1 MSSVN
6 LDEEFKCSPV
16 AVKIA
21 SVSSVF
27 KSIIGTGGKVS
38 FDCLS
43 ILTKYLS
50 MGVGSASKS
59 SDPTDQ
65 AKVVGVVLMSA

>member
-1 MSSVN
+1 MPSVN
-6 LDEEFKCSPV
+6 LDKEAKRWPV
-16 AVKIA
+16 AAKVVSA
-21 SVSSVF
+21 NSVP
-27 KSIIGTGGKVS
+27 KSIIDTEGKVS
-38 FDCLS
+38 LDCLS

-59 SDPTDQ
+59 SNPTDQ